1 MLKFVRGAG
10 LPYLFAFLAILIW
23 SSLAI
28 LGYLCRHIPA
38 FLMASIGF
46 AVGGIIFLPFVSQWR
61 LAWSSIALGIYG
73 FFGYHFVFF
82 WALRLAPPIEVNLV
96 NELWTIFV
104 VLLAPLFF
112 ADAKLRVNHFIGAFL
127 AVVGTALMVHGTGF
141 GGEGSL
147 LGFGFGLITAVI
159 WSTYSLLV
167 RKSPAVPSS
176 MVGLYCLVS
185 ALLSYI
191 CHLLFESSYTP
202 TNIDW
207 VLLFFMGVGPMG
219 VAFFLWDWALRRG
232 DVRVIGSISYL
243 IPVFATAWLV
253 VFADNELLWSTVGA
267 MVLILGGAAVG
278 SFGPRS
284 KTRKLKV

>member
-1 MLKFVRGAG
+1 MLNFVRGAG

-28 LGYLCRHIPA
+28 LGYLSRHIPA
-38 FLMASIGF
+38 FLMASIAF
-46 AVGGIIFLPFVSQWR
+46 AVGGVIFLPFVRQWR

-73 FFGYHFVFF
+73 FFGYHFIFF

-112 ADAKLRVNHFIGAFL
+112 KEARLYWNHYLGALL
-127 AVVGTALMVHGTGF
+127 AFVGTALMMLSLEISGA
-141 GGEGSL
+141 SL
-147 LGFGFGLITAVI
+147 LGFGFGLMTAIV
-159 WSTYSLLV
+159 WSTYSLLI
-167 RKSPAVPSS
+167 KKTPAVPSS

-185 ALLSYI
+185 AALSYI
-191 CHLLFESSYTP
+191 CHLLFETSYTP
-202 TNIDW
+202 TDVDW
-207 VLLFFMGVGPMG
+207 VFLICMGVGPMG
-219 VAFFLWDWALRRG
+219 LAFFLWDWALRRG

-253 VFADNELLWSTVGA
+253 LFAAKDLLWSTVMA
-267 MVLILGGAAVG
+267 MILILGGAAIG
-278 SFGPRS
+278 SIARRRHKS
-284 KTRKLKV
+284 L